1 MFNSKFKN
9 KMLLNNR
16 ENNLKEL
23 KERWNKKIIRDSKKY
38 DISTKH
44 YLNKS
49 LEIKNH
55 KHDLNRDE
63 KEANDLL
70 NFEEN

>member
-23 KERWNKKIIRDSKKY
+23 KERWNKKIIRKRKGKKF
-38 DISTKH
+38 DF
-44 YLNKS
+44 NKK
-49 LEIKNH
+49 IWT
-55 KHDLNRDE
+55 
-63 KEANDLL
+63 LL
-70 NFEEN
+70 